1 MALVKSDAE
10 EEWSDSDFDDASDN
24 EVGEA
29 LDWLDAVEG
38 PDGSARPS
46 GAFSASGGGAAA
58 RRPNAHGG
66 VLSRPLQP
74 LSNRTQ
80 KLASHIRA
88 TPLEVYSVLHSVFE
102 VAGVVIYESI

>member
-10 EEWSDSDFDDASDN
+10 EDWSDSDFDDASDS
-24 EVGEA
+24 EVAEA

-38 PDGSARPS
+38 PDGSARPHV
-46 GAFSASGGGAAA
+46 AFFSASGGGAAA

-80 KLASHIRA
+80 KLASHISA
-88 TPLEVYSVLHSVFE
+88 TPLEVFNFY
-102 VAGVVIYESI
+102 IRT

>member
-10 EEWSDSDFDDASDN
+10 EEWSDFNDASN
-24 EVGEA
+24 FEVVKA
-29 LDWLDAVEG
+29 LDWLDTMEG

-46 GAFSASGGGAAA
+46 GSFSASGGGIAA

-66 VLSRPLQP
+66 VLSRSLHP

-80 KLASHIRA
+80 KLASHIRV
-88 TPLEVYSVLHSVFE
+88 TPLEV
-102 VAGVVIYESI
+102 

>member
-10 EEWSDSDFDDASDN
+10 EEWSDSDFDDASDS
-24 EVGEA
+24 EVAEA

-38 PDGSARPS
+38 PDGSARPHV
-46 GAFSASGGGAAA
+46 AFSASGGGAAA

-80 KLASHIRA
+80 KLASHISA
-88 TPLEVYSVLHSVFE
+88 TPLEVFNFY
-102 VAGVVIYESI
+102 IRT